1 MLQAGVRDLK
11 DHLSE
16 YLRRVREGER
26 ILITDRG
33 RPIAAL
39 VGVDQDGADEV
50 ASTLVRQGIGEW
62 GGGKPRGLPDPPRVP
77 GRRAE
82 EVVLEDRR

>member
-1 MLQAGVRDLK
+1 MFEAGVRDLK

-16 YLRRVREGER
+16 YLRRVRRGER

-33 RPIAAL
+33 RPIATL
-39 VGVDQDGADEV
+39 VGVDQEGAHEV

-82 EVVLEDRR
+82 EVVREDRR

>member
-1 MLQAGVRDLK
+1 MLQAVVRNLK

-16 YLRRVREGER
+16 YLRRVRQGER
-26 ILITDRG
+26 FLITDRG

-39 VGVDQDGADEV
+39 VGVDQEGAVEV
-50 ASTLVRQGIGEW
+50 ESTLVRQGIGKW

>member
-1 MLQAGVRDLK
+1 MMEAGVRHLK

-16 YLRRVREGER
+16 YLRRVRRGER
-26 ILITDRG
+26 IVITDRG
-33 RPIAAL
+33 KPVAAL
-39 VGVDQDGADEV
+39 VGLPEEETTERAW
-50 ASTLVRQGIGEW
+50 SLVHEGLGEW
-62 GGGKPRGLPDPPRVP
+62 SGGKPRGSSNPPRIP